1 MENDYAL
8 ASVCSAEPHSHGA
21 VSASPIF
28 FWCLSVKTTKPSAEA
43 EDGGL
48 LSLQFVDEV
57 VVSVE
62 GSSHDVCF
70 ASWS

>member
-1 MENDYAL
+1 ML
-8 ASVCSAEPHSHGA
+8 
-21 VSASPIF
+21 
-28 FWCLSVKTTKPSAEA
+28 WRLSVQRSQIHTVLSLQAPSFSGVSQLRPQSPCSAEA

-48 LSLQFVDEV
+48 LPSLQFVDEV